1 MKILKKV
8 IWSILGILI
17 LSAIGGYIYFDQ
29 KFSPEKNYLT
39 VKNESGSVPFKWL
52 GNEKNVLLLPIH
64 FENDTTK
71 YYLQFDTGSPYT
83 VFYSNPIKNIRQI
96 SLKNDVAATSFT
108 IGKTK
113 VSSSN
118 FKIYKSS
125 ADNDNKSLKIIGTI
139 GADILENRKTIINFK
154 QNYISLNLS

>member
-1 MKILKKV
+1 MKILNEV
-8 IWSILGILI
+8 NWSIFVIFILLVI
-17 LSAIGGYIYFDQ
+17 DDYKKQDQ
-29 KFSPEKNYLT
+29 KISTEKNYLT
-39 VKNESGSVPFKWL
+39 VKKESGSVPFKWL
-52 GNEKNVLLLPIH
+52 GSEKNVLLLPIH

-71 YYLQFDTGSPYT
+71 YYLQFDTGSPYK

-118 FKIYKSS
+118 
-125 ADNDNKSLKIIGTI
+125 LKI
-139 GADILENRKTIINFK
+139 
-154 QNYISLNLS
+154 